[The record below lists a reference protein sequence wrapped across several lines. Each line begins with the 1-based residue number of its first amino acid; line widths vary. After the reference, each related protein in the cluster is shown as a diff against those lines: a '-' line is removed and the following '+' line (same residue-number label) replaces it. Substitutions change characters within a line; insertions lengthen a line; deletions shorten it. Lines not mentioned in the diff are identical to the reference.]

1 MKLKQLKMRK
11 QTIIALS
18 LLVGSFSF
26 AQKSEIR
33 DAEKA
38 IKKNNFAEAKSAINS
53 AESLIGDANDKMKAQ
68 FYFVKGQAFYANGT
82 GSDADMTTA
91 IESLDKVAEVEG
103 QNGKYAKEA
112 QEIKQQM
119 INSFLTKA
127 NEALEKKNFA
137 ASSSGF
143 EKAYRMSTKD
153 TLYLYYAAATAVN
166 GEDYDSALKYYEEL
180 KDLGYDGA
188 ETEYVAINKETNEE
202 EAFPSKALMDISVK
216 SGSHIKPQTQKSES
230 KQAEIVR
237 NVALIYMNQGNDEK
251 AIEAMKDARLANP
264 DDSSLIISE
273 ANMQLKMGNR
283 EAFKSLIQE
292 ALVKDPNNPELLF
305 NLGIVAA
312 EGGEIA
318 AAKDYYEKALQIK
331 PDYTDVHNNMA
342 VLILSQ
348 EQDIIEKMNALGS
361 SAADNKKYDEL
372 KAERA
377 KLYEDAIPYLETTL
391 KLRPTDLQAAKT
403 LVNIYS
409 ALGNTAKQKEMKSKV
424 DALESGQN

>member
-1 MKLKQLKMRK
+1 MKKQI
-11 QTIIALS
+11 IIALA
-18 LLVGSFSF
+18 LLVSSFSF
-26 AQKSEIR
+26 SQKREIR

-38 IKKNNFAEAKSAINS
+38 IKKSNFAEAKSAINA
-53 AESLIGDANDKMKAQ
+53 AESLVGNADDKLKAQ
-68 FYFVKGQAFYANGT
+68 FYYVKGQAFYANGT
-82 GSDADMTTA
+82 GTDADMDVA
-91 IESLDKVAEVEG
+91 IESLNKVAEVEG
-103 QNGKYAKEA
+103 KNGKYSKDV
-112 QEIKQQM
+112 QEIKQGM

-127 NEALEKKNFA
+127 NAALEKKNFS

-143 EKAYRMSTKD
+143 EKAYKMSKSD

-166 GEDYDSALKYYEEL
+166 GEDYETALKHYEEL
-180 KDLGYDGA
+180 KNLGYVGV
-188 ETEYVAINKETNEE
+188 ETEYIATNKETNEE
-202 EAFPSKALMDISVK
+202 EAFPSKAMMDISVK
-216 SGSHIKPQTQKSES
+216 SGTHVAPTTRKTES

-251 AIEAMKDARLANP
+251 ALEAMKDARAANP
-264 DDSSLIISE
+264 DDASLIISE

-283 EAFKSLIQE
+283 DKFKTLIEE
-292 ALVKDPNNPELLF
+292 ALIKDPNNPELLF

-312 EGGEIA
+312 EGGEVE
-318 AAKDYYEKALQIK
+318 AAKGYYEKAIKIK
-331 PDYTDVHNNMA
+331 PDYADVHNNMA

-348 EQDIIEKMNALGS
+348 EQAIIEEMNALGS

-372 KAERA
+372 KDERS
-377 KLYEDAIPYLETTL
+377 KLYEEAIPYLETTL

-409 ALGNTAKQKEMKSKV
+409 ALGNTAKQKEMKAKV

>member
-1 MKLKQLKMRK
+1 MRK
-11 QTIIALS
+11 QTIIALA

-33 DAEKA
+33 NAEKA
-38 IKKNNFAEAKSAINS
+38 IKKSNFSEAKAAIND
-53 AESLIGDANDKMKAQ
+53 AEPLIGDANDKTKAQ
-68 FYFVKGQAFYANGT
+68 FYFLKGQAFYANGT
-82 GSDADMTTA
+82 GTDADMSTA
-91 IESLDKVAEVEG
+91 IKSLDMVTEVEG
-103 QNGKYAKEA
+103 ENGKYAKDV
-112 QEIKQQM
+112 QEIKQEM

-180 KDLGYDGA
+180 KNLGYNGS

-202 EAFPSKALMDISVK
+202 EAFPSKSLMDISVK
-216 SGSHIKPQTQKSES
+216 SGTHVKPQTKQSES
-230 KQAEIVR
+230 KKAEIVR
-237 NVALIYMNQGNDEK
+237 NVALIYMNQGDNEK

-264 DDSSLIISE
+264 DDASLIISE

-283 EAFKSLIQE
+283 DAFKSLIQE

-312 EGGEIA
+312 EGGEVD
-318 AAKDYYEKALQIK
+318 AAKGYYEKALKIK

-348 EQDIIEKMNALGS
+348 EQAIIEEMNALGS

-372 KAERA
+372 KGQRS
-377 KLYEDAIPYLETTL
+377 KLYEEAIPYLETTL

-409 ALGNTAKQKEMKSKV
+409 ALGETEKQKEMKAKV